1 MDAPKI
7 KSMKYWIKQ
16 VGGRPSRSWKA
27 FFCKTCYFFV
37 RGPQKKYIASAI
49 YRICDISHLRY
60 SKAEKN
66 KTEAASSFSQHRD
79 SETTHERKNGG
90 AKNRRCDL
98 GFTFSRSRLSSRCS
112 RVGFLQWQ
120 VFMLVQSFSFKLPFF
135 NFFHNFFVFIIILNK
150 FKKIIECE
158 QSNNDSK

>member
-1 MDAPKI
+1 MLIFLKGTT
-7 KSMKYWIKQ
+7 KE
-16 VGGRPSRSWKA
+16 V
-27 FFCKTCYFFV
+27 
-37 RGPQKKYIASAI
+37 
-49 YRICDISHLRY
+49 YRKCDISQVRY
-60 SKAEKN
+60 LKAEKN

-79 SETTHERKNGG
+79 SETTQEQKNRG

-98 GFTFSRSRLSSRCS
+98 GFTFSRSRLSSRWS
-112 RVGFLQWQ
+112 RGGLLQWQ
-120 VFMLVQSFSFKLPFF
+120 VFMLVQSFSFNLPFF

>member
-7 KSMKYWIKQ
+7 KSMKYWIEK

-37 RGPQKKYIASAI
+37 RGPQKKYISLVI
-49 YRICDISHLRY
+49 FKSR
-60 SKAEKN
+60 KKN
-66 KTEAASSFSQHRD
+66 KTEVASSFSQHRD
-79 SETTHERKNGG
+79 SETTQEQKNGG

-98 GFTFSRSRLSSRCS
+98 GFTFSRSRPSLRWSR
-112 RVGFLQWQ
+112 GGLIQWQ
-120 VFMLVQSFSFKLPFF
+120 VFMLVQSFSFNLPFF
-135 NFFHNFFVFIIILNK
+135 NFIHNFFVFIIIFNK